1 MQCIELY
8 ALKYSM
14 YYHTLG
20 LLCGCRKLL
29 FISPS
34 FRQMVKNAVTWAK
47 ANKLTRTNEV
57 HGAEEYRIKTFEAFS
72 SKDLT
77 RSNTRASVEVEME
90 DRNTWHCI
98 VILCGVSL
106 CIWH

>member
-1 MQCIELY
+1 ML
-8 ALKYSM
+8 
-14 YYHTLG
+14 
-20 LLCGCRKLL
+20 
-29 FISPS
+29 ISPS
-34 FRQMVKNAVTWAK
+34 FRQMVKNAMQWAK

-90 DRNTWHCI
+90 DRNTWHGI
-98 VILCGVSL
+98 VILCVVSSFT
-106 CIWH
+106 WH